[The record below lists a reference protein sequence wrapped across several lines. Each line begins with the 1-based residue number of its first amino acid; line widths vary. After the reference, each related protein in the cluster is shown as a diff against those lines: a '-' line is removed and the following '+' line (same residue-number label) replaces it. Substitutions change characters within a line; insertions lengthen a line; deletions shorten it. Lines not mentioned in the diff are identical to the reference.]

1 MKDLIDSV
9 TKNNRVNHINWAKR
23 LIARGGCVQGC
34 AQASPGRSGARQML
48 TRDDLIKHILWMKTK
63 DPRYASWAAEF
74 YRDLLPDFKL
84 GQGLR
89 EAMQKQTENKNG

>member
-1 MKDLIDSV
+1 
-9 TKNNRVNHINWAKR
+9 
-23 LIARGGCVQGC
+23 
-34 AQASPGRSGARQML
+34 ML
-48 TRDDLIKHILWMKTK
+48 TRDELINHILWMKTK